1 MHNILLNQS
10 GGKLGIGMG
19 NGSSQ
24 GHITAIYERMS
35 LSILYIGTGPCIGD
49 SSTADQLMAF
59 RSHVSTFQV
68 QRSCGNKSLCLASVC
83 QRSAN

>member
-24 GHITAIYERMS
+24 GHITAIHERMS

-49 SSTADQLMAF
+49 SRIADKRHLEAM
-59 RSHVSTFQV
+59 
-68 QRSCGNKSLCLASVC
+68 
-83 QRSAN
+83 